1 MNVAITTSSAT
12 DISGLLPELIEYDI
26 RLKTSLGTEL
36 FIIVS
41 IQISTVFW
49 AQIYNAAMHIKRLFP
64 QLYL

>member
-41 IQISTVFW
+41 IQISTVF
-49 AQIYNAAMHIKRLFP
+49 
-64 QLYL
+64 